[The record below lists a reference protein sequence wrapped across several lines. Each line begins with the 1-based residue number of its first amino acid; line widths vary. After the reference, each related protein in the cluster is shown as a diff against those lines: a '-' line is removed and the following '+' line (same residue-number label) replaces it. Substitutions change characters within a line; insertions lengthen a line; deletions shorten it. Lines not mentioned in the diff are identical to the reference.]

1 MVCNVFTIASQAL
14 GWFHIEII
22 DFRGGGAMAGTTV
35 TRAHLS
41 EALYEEVGLSSNECA
56 ELVDTV
62 LREISDTLTKG
73 EAVKISSFGSFSVR
87 QKGERIGRNPR
98 TGEEAPILA
107 RRVVVFRASNV
118 LKIRVISALKNVGE
132 GQALEGGAS
141 TLPGPN

>member
-1 MVCNVFTIASQAL
+1 
-14 GWFHIEII
+14 
-22 DFRGGGAMAGTTV
+22 MAGTTV

-41 EALYEEVGLSSNECA
+41 EALYEEVGLSRNECA

-62 LREISDTLTKG
+62 LREIFDTLTKG

-118 LKIRVISALKNVGE
+118 LKNRVDSALRNVGE
-132 GQALEGGAS
+132 GQALEGSASTEPGAS
-141 TLPGPN
+141 

>member
-1 MVCNVFTIASQAL
+1 
-14 GWFHIEII
+14 
-22 DFRGGGAMAGTTV
+22 MAGETV
-35 TRAHLS
+35 TRAYLS
-41 EALYEEVGLSSNECA
+41 EALCEEVGLPRNECA
-56 ELVDTV
+56 EIVDTV

-118 LKIRVISALKNVGE
+118 LKSGVNSALRNVVE
-132 GQALEGGAS
+132 GQALDDGSSTEPEAS
-141 TLPGPN
+141 

>member
-1 MVCNVFTIASQAL
+1 
-14 GWFHIEII
+14 
-22 DFRGGGAMAGTTV
+22 MAGETV

-41 EALYEEVGLSSNECA
+41 EALYEAVGLSRNECG

-107 RRVVVFRASNV
+107 RRVVIFRASHV
-118 LKIRVISALKNVGE
+118 LKSLINSEHTDSGDGMIREAV
-132 GQALEGGAS
+132 AS
-141 TLPGPN
+141 TELGRE